1 MNKDSNYT
9 RVCVW
14 GQCGKHCSKDG
25 KTDCTQAQT
34 YGQLQELVE
43 EGFECPLGH
52 FGKELVELHPLHAN
66 WRYDQNGKVYTVGND
81 TKRGINNQ
89 EEKITDP
96 IEDSTEKETIESIET
111 FLL

>member
-66 WRYDQNGKVYTVGND
+66 WRYDQLVEK
-81 TKRGINNQ
+81 GIVIRNRTTQPLFENCFR
-89 EEKITDP
+89 ISDHGC
-96 IEDSTEKETIESIET
+96 
-111 FLL
+111 FLSVQCKK

>member
-66 WRYDQNGKVYTVGND
+66 WRYYMLIGV
-81 TKRGINNQ
+81 
-89 EEKITDP
+89 
-96 IEDSTEKETIESIET
+96 TIKMVKYI
-111 FLL
+111 LLVMIQKGVLIIRKKKLLIQ